1 MGETTVMD
9 SSFPRLLARTHGFT
23 LGEPARFTLD
33 THGRRVLFLRTR
45 GGTDPV
51 QCLWALEVASGAET
65 LLADPLTLGGEAV
78 RMSEQERIRRE
89 RERDRSS
96 GIAAYSTDSALR
108 TAAFAWQGR
117 LFVVDVKTGT
127 TAELPA
133 ATPVEDPR
141 LSPPGDTIAYVSGG
155 ALRVIGVD
163 GKDDRAL
170 AEPDGPEVSWGLP
183 EHEAAE
189 SMDRHRGYWWSPA
202 GDKIV
207 AARVDDSRVQVWYI
221 ADPAHP
227 ENPPR
232 ARRYPYAGTANADV
246 TLWLLGLDGTRTAVD
261 LHDEYVT
268 TVTWDSTALLAV
280 TQNRPQTVM
289 RIHEIDPATG
299 RTSVLREDTDAAW
312 TAIVPGL
319 PAHTADGALVWSVD
333 DGDTRRLTVGGTSVT
348 PPGLQF
354 FELLGADGDT
364 LVFTASHEPT
374 ERHLWTWSSADGP
387 VQHTTAPGV
396 YGGDRAGGTILVRA
410 NTWDGSAVTVGG
422 RVIASHAAASPLTP
436 KVDVFAAGPHG
447 VRTAVLFPAGHRPGS
462 GKLPVLMDPYGGPA
476 AQRVLATTARYYTS
490 QWYADQGFAVVIA
503 DGRGTPARG
512 PVWERT
518 IHGNRT
524 NVLLEDQVDAL
535 HAAADRHPD
544 LDLSRVAI
552 RGWSAGGTLA
562 ALAVLRRPDVFH
574 AAAAG
579 APVTDYLLYSSHWQ
593 ERFLGL
599 PEVDPEAYE
608 HSSLIADA
616 PNLRRPLLLIHGLAD
631 DNVYPVHT
639 MRLSAA
645 LFAAGRPHSV
655 LPLPG
660 DSHMTSGDVLAN
672 LMILQAKYLLDA
684 LSPVRELD

>member
-1 MGETTVMD
+1 MD
-9 SSFPRLLARTHGFT
+9 PSFPRLLAQTHTFT
-23 LGEPARFTLD
+23 LGQPTRFTISPD
-33 THGRRVLFLRTR
+33 GRRVLFLRTR

-51 QCLWALEVASGAET
+51 QCLWAFDVGSGEET
-65 LLADPLTLGGEAV
+65 LLADPISLGGDPAE
-78 RMSEQERIRRE
+78 MSEHERVRRE
-89 RERDRSS
+89 RERDKSA
-96 GIAAYSTDSALR
+96 GIAAYATDSAVR

-117 LFVVDVKTGT
+117 LFVVDTQTGMP
-127 TAELPA
+127 AELPA
-133 ATPVEDPR
+133 VTPVEDPR
-141 LSPPGDTIAYVSGG
+141 PAPNGDTVAYVSGG

-202 GDKIV
+202 GDRIV
-207 AARVDDSRVQVWYI
+207 AARVDNSPVQVWYL

-227 ENPPR
+227 ERAPR
-232 ARRYPYAGTANADV
+232 ALRYPYAGTPNAQV
-246 TLWLLGLDGTRTAVD
+246 TLWLLGLGGGRTRVEVA
-261 LHDEYVT
+261 DEYVT
-268 TVTWDSTALLAV
+268 TVGWDDTALLAV
-280 TQNRPQTVM
+280 TQNRPQTVL

-299 RTSVLREDTDAAW
+299 RSSVVREDTDAAW
-312 TAIVPGL
+312 TTIVPGL

-333 DGDTRRLTVGGTSVT
+333 DGDTRRLTVGGTPVT
-348 PPGLQF
+348 PHGLQF
-354 FELLGADGDT
+354 FELLGVDGDT
-364 LVFTASHEPT
+364 VLFTASEEPT
-374 ERHLWTWSSADGP
+374 EWHLWTWSPTGGLVRHS
-387 VQHTTAPGV
+387 TAPGL
-396 YGGDRAGGTILVRA
+396 YGGRRAGGTTLVRA
-410 NTWDGSAVTVGG
+410 VTWDSTAVTVGG
-422 RVIASHAAASPLTP
+422 RSIGSHATASPLTP
-436 KVDVFAAGPHG
+436 KVDLFPAGRFG
-447 VRTAVLFPAGHRPGS
+447 LRTAVLFPTGHVPGS

-476 AQRVLATTARYYTS
+476 GQRVLAAARAYYGS
-490 QWYADQGFAVVIA
+490 QWYADQGFAVVVA
-503 DGRGTPARG
+503 DGRGTPGRG
-512 PVWERT
+512 PAWERT
-518 IHGNRT
+518 IRGNRSD
-524 NVLLEDQVDAL
+524 VLLQDQVDAL
-535 HAAADRHPD
+535 HAAAERHGD

-593 ERFLGL
+593 ERYLGL
-599 PEVDPEAYE
+599 PGADPEAYE

-660 DSHMTSGDVLAN
+660 DSHMTSGTVAAN
-672 LMILQAKYLLDA
+672 LMILQARYLLDA
-684 LSPVRELD
+684 LNPVRDLG